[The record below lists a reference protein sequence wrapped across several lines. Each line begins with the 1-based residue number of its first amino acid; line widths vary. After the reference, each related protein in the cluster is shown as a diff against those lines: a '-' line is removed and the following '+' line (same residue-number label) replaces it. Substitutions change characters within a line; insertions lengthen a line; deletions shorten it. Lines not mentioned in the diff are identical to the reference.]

1 MTKIKPTVGE
11 LGYYVDTIVKVDLH
25 EFKYAL
31 ANLLHMEIFVKYI
44 VPILAMLVLS
54 PALNAADIAAGKARA
69 AICAACHGTAGISPN
84 DLWPNLAGQ
93 KKTYLVRQIKAFRD
107 GDRVDPMMA
116 PMVRSLT
123 DTDVENIAAYY
134 SSLK

>member
-1 MTKIKPTVGE
+1 
-11 LGYYVDTIVKVDLH
+11 
-25 EFKYAL
+25 
-31 ANLLHMEIFVKYI
+31 MEIFVKYI

-54 PALNAADIAAGKARA
+54 PALNAADIAAGKASD

>member
-1 MTKIKPTVGE
+1 
-11 LGYYVDTIVKVDLH
+11 
-25 EFKYAL
+25 
-31 ANLLHMEIFVKYI
+31 MEIFVKYI

-123 DTDVENIAAYY
+123 DTDVEERRAQRDSGPASALNARSDYLAGVAAHCTVRQYEWC
-134 SSLK
+134 L

>member
-1 MTKIKPTVGE
+1 
-11 LGYYVDTIVKVDLH
+11 
-25 EFKYAL
+25 
-31 ANLLHMEIFVKYI
+31 MEIFVKYI

-54 PALNAADIAAGKARA
+54 PALNAADIAAGKARD
-69 AICAACHGTAGISPN
+69 AIWAACHGTAGISPN
-84 DLWPNLAGQ
+84 ALWPNLAGPTKQ
-93 KKTYLVRQIKAFRD
+93 YLVRQIKAFRD

>member
-1 MTKIKPTVGE
+1 M
-11 LGYYVDTIVKVDLH
+11 
-25 EFKYAL
+25 
-31 ANLLHMEIFVKYI
+31 KYI

-93 KKTYLVRQIKAFRD
+93 KKTYHVRQIKAFGD

>member
-1 MTKIKPTVGE
+1 
-11 LGYYVDTIVKVDLH
+11 
-25 EFKYAL
+25 
-31 ANLLHMEIFVKYI
+31 MEIFVKYI
-44 VPILAMLVLS
+44 VPILAMLALS

-116 PMVRSLT
+116 PMVRPLT